1 MPGDSARPNVGY
13 AIRDIIGYGIIY
25 ASQKER
31 PGPSLRLTLFEQSG
45 KDKMTTTATALA
57 EREPLAPSASLRALM
72 LGALGVVYGDIGT
85 SPLYTMKTALE
96 WAGGATPAAAMG
108 MLSLI
113 IWTLLITTS
122 LKYVAV
128 VMRADNHG
136 EGGILALMS
145 LLGLRHRECIAV
157 SGIGILGAA
166 LLYGDGAITPAISV
180 LSALEGLKLP
190 LPQISP
196 YIVTLSA
203 LVLVGLFA
211 LQSQGS
217 ERIGKLFG
225 PVMTVWF
232 VTIGVLGLSGI
243 ASHPGVLLALNPVY
257 GIDYLLHH
265 GFTGFLVL
273 GAVFLCATG
282 AEALYADMGH
292 FGPRPI
298 RFAWYGLVLPMLVL
312 NYAGQ
317 AAIVVGGGS
326 EAGSNPF
333 FALCPDALQIALVV
347 LATAATI
354 IASQAI
360 ISGAYSMTRQA
371 IQLGLCPR
379 LHIKQTSAA
388 GYGQIYIG
396 FVNWTLMVLT
406 LGLTL
411 GFRSSDNLAAAF
423 GIAVS
428 LTMFLTS
435 VLMYLTM
442 REIWRWS
449 LPLSIAVSGL
459 FMVVDLSFVSAN
471 MMKVLEG
478 GWFPLVVAAL
488 IFFLM
493 FTWRK
498 GRDALLR
505 QLERDTLPLS
515 DFIANVHNKTRV
527 PGTAI
532 YMTSR
537 LDVVPV
543 PLLHNLKHNKVLHER
558 IVLLHVTTENIPR
571 VAPER
576 RLETAHLGDN
586 FHSILARYGF
596 MEQPDIPQA
605 LEDCRSRDLP
615 FSMMDTSF
623 FVGRVTIVA
632 DRGSSYF
639 GALQRRIFE
648 AMHRNAL
655 AATEF
660 FRIPPNRV
668 IELGGQVE
676 I

>member
-1 MPGDSARPNVGY
+1 M
-13 AIRDIIGYGIIY
+13 
-25 ASQKER
+25 
-31 PGPSLRLTLFEQSG
+31 
-45 KDKMTTTATALA
+45 TTATALA
-57 EREPLAPSASLRALM
+57 DGKSAAPQGKLGALM

-85 SPLYTMKTALE
+85 SPLYTLKTALD
-96 WAGGATPAAAMG
+96 WAGGATPAVAVG

-113 IWTLLITTS
+113 VWTLLITTS

-128 VMRADNHG
+128 VMRADNDG
-136 EGGILALMS
+136 EGGILSLMS
-145 LLGLRHRECIAV
+145 LLGIKHGERIAV
-157 SGIGILGAA
+157 IGIGILGAA

-180 LSALEGLKLP
+180 LSALEGLKMP
-190 LPQISP
+190 MPEIAP
-196 YIVTLSA
+196 YIVGLSA

-211 LQSQGS
+211 LQPQGS

-225 PVMTVWF
+225 PIMTIWF
-232 VTIGVLGLSGI
+232 VTIGVLGLGGI
-243 ASHPGVLLALNPVY
+243 LRHPGVLVALDPRY
-257 GIDYLLHH
+257 GFSYLLGH

-298 RFAWYGLVLPMLVL
+298 RFAWYGLVLPTLVL

-317 AAIVVGGGS
+317 TAVVADGAAG
-326 EAGSNPF
+326 AGSNPF
-333 FALCPDALQIALVV
+333 FTLCPEPLQVALVA
-347 LATAATI
+347 LATVATI
-354 IASQAI
+354 IASQSI
-360 ISGAYSMTRQA
+360 ISGAFSMTRQA

-379 LHIKQTSAA
+379 LHIVQTSAA

-396 FVNWTLMVLT
+396 FVNWTLMALT

-428 LTMFLTS
+428 MTMLLTS
-435 VLMYLTM
+435 VLMFLAM
-442 REIWRWS
+442 REIWKWS
-449 LPLSIAVSGL
+449 LPLSVGVAGL
-459 FMVVDLSFVSAN
+459 FVAVDLAFVSAN
-471 MMKVLEG
+471 MMKVFEG

-493 FTWRK
+493 TTWRQ

-505 QLERDTLPLS
+505 RLERDTMPLS
-515 DFIANVHNKTRV
+515 AFIAQVRDKARV
-527 PGTAI
+527 PGTAV

-558 IVLLHVTTENIPR
+558 IVLLHVITENVPR

-576 RLETAHLGDN
+576 RLETTDLDGN
-586 FHSILARYGF
+586 FHSIVVRYGF
-596 MEQPDIPQA
+596 MEQPDIPRA
-605 LEDCRSRDLP
+605 LEECRVRQLH
-615 FSMMDTSF
+615 FSMMETSF

-632 DRGSSYF
+632 E
-639 GALQRRIFE
+639 QRSRISAIRRKVFE
-648 AMHRNAL
+648 VMHRNAL
-655 AATEF
+655 PATEF

-668 IELGGQVE
+668 VELGGQVE

>member
-1 MPGDSARPNVGY
+1 MN
-13 AIRDIIGYGIIY
+13 
-25 ASQKER
+25 
-31 PGPSLRLTLFEQSG
+31 
-45 KDKMTTTATALA
+45 TTATMTGGKT
-57 EREPLAPSASLRALM
+57 SLPVSGLGGLM

-85 SPLYTMKTALE
+85 SPLYTLKTALE
-96 WAGGATPAAAMG
+96 WAGGATPPVALG

-113 IWTLLITTS
+113 VWTLLITTS

-128 VMRADNHG
+128 VMRADNDG

-145 LLGLRHRECIAV
+145 LLGIKHGERFVVIA
-157 SGIGILGAA
+157 IGLLGAA

-180 LSALEGLKLP
+180 LSALEGLKIP
-190 LPQISP
+190 MPQISP
-196 YIVTLSA
+196 YIVGLSA

-211 LQSQGS
+211 LQPQGS
-217 ERIGKLFG
+217 GRIGRLFG
-225 PVMTVWF
+225 PIMTVWF
-232 VTIGVLGLSGI
+232 VTIGVLGLAGI
-243 ASHPGVLLALNPVY
+243 LQHPGVIVAIDPRY
-257 GIDYLLHH
+257 GLGYLFGH

-298 RFAWYGLVLPMLVL
+298 RFAWYGLVLPCLLL

-317 AAIVVGGGS
+317 TAIVVDGA
-326 EAGSNPF
+326 AGPGANPF
-333 FALCPDALQIALVV
+333 FILCPADLQIALVA
-347 LATAATI
+347 LATIATI
-354 IASQAI
+354 IASQSI

-379 LHIKQTSAA
+379 LHIVQTSSA

-396 FVNWTLMVLT
+396 FVNWTLMILT

-428 LTMFLTS
+428 LTMLLTS
-435 VLMYLTM
+435 LLMFLAM
-442 REIWRWS
+442 REIWGWS
-449 LPLSIAVSGL
+449 LALSVAVAGL
-459 FMVVDLSFVSAN
+459 FVIVDLSFVSAN

-478 GWFPLVVAAL
+478 GWFPLVVGAL

-493 FTWRK
+493 STWWK
-498 GRDALLR
+498 GRHALLR
-505 QLERDTLPLS
+505 QLERDTYPLS
-515 DFIANVHNKTRV
+515 DFISQVHTKTRV

-537 LDVVPV
+537 LDMVPV

-558 IVLLHVTTENIPR
+558 IVLLHVATENIPR
-571 VAPER
+571 VAAER
-576 RLETAHLGDN
+576 RIEVAHLGDN
-586 FHSILARYGF
+586 FHAIVARYGF
-596 MEQPDIPQA
+596 MEQPNIPRA
-605 LEDCRSRDLP
+605 LEECGAEELH
-615 FSMMDTSF
+615 FNMMDTSF
-623 FVGRVTIVA
+623 FVGRVMIVA
-632 DRGSSYF
+632 ATRSDISAF
-639 GALQRRIFE
+639 RRQVFDT
-648 AMHRNAL
+648 MHRNAL
-655 AATEF
+655 PATEF

>member
-1 MPGDSARPNVGY
+1 MTTA
-13 AIRDIIGYGIIY
+13 
-25 ASQKER
+25 
-31 PGPSLRLTLFEQSG
+31 
-45 KDKMTTTATALA
+45 TTTANGKSA
-57 EREPLAPSASLRALM
+57 APGGKLSALM

-85 SPLYTMKTALE
+85 SPLYTLKTALE
-96 WAGGATPAAAMG
+96 WAGGATPAVAVG

-113 IWTLLITTS
+113 VWTLLITTS
-122 LKYVAV
+122 IKYVAV
-128 VMRADNHG
+128 VMRADNDG

-145 LLGLRHRECIAV
+145 LLGIKHGARVAV
-157 SGIGILGAA
+157 ISIGIFGAA

-180 LSALEGLKLP
+180 LSALEGLKIP
-190 LPQISP
+190 APQIAP
-196 YIVTLSA
+196 YIVALSA

-217 ERIGKLFG
+217 DRIGKLFG
-225 PVMTVWF
+225 PIMTVWF
-232 VTIGVLGLSGI
+232 VTIGLLGLGGI
-243 ASHPGVLLALNPVY
+243 LSHPGVLVALDPRY
-257 GIDYLLHH
+257 GFSYLFGH

-298 RFAWYGLVLPMLVL
+298 RFAWYGLVLPTLVL

-317 AAIVVGGGS
+317 TAIVADGAAN
-326 EAGSNPF
+326 AGANPF
-333 FALCPDALQIALVV
+333 FALCPAPLQIALVV

-354 IASQAI
+354 IASQSI
-360 ISGAYSMTRQA
+360 ISGAFSMTRQA

-379 LHIKQTSAA
+379 LHIVQTSAS

-396 FVNWTLMVLT
+396 FVNWVLMALT

-428 LTMFLTS
+428 LTMLLTS
-435 VLMYLTM
+435 MLMYLTM
-442 REIWRWS
+442 REIWGWS
-449 LPLSIAVSGL
+449 LPVSLGAVGL
-459 FMVVDLSFVSAN
+459 FVIVDLAFVSAN
-471 MMKVLEG
+471 MMKVFEG

-488 IFFLM
+488 VFFLM
-493 FTWRK
+493 STWRQ
-498 GRDALLR
+498 GRAALLR
-505 QLERDTLPLS
+505 KLERDTLPLS
-515 DFIANVHNKTRV
+515 SFIGQVHTKSRV
-527 PGTAI
+527 PGTAV
-532 YMTSR
+532 YLTSR

-543 PLLHNLKHNKVLHER
+543 PLLHNLKHNKVLHWR
-558 IVLLHVTTENIPR
+558 VVLLHVVTENIPR
-571 VAPER
+571 VTPER
-576 RLETAHLGDN
+576 RIEAADLGDN
-586 FHSILARYGF
+586 FYSVVARYGF

-605 LEDCRSRDLP
+605 LEACRARQLH
-615 FSMMDTSF
+615 FAMMETSF

-632 DRGSSYF
+632 DRHSRMS
-639 GALQRRIFE
+639 ALRRRVFE
-648 AMHRNAL
+648 VMPRNAL

>member
-1 MPGDSARPNVGY
+1 MTAVTTIADDRSAVP
-13 AIRDIIGYGIIY
+13 
-25 ASQKER
+25 
-31 PGPSLRLTLFEQSG
+31 TG
-45 KDKMTTTATALA
+45 KLG
-57 EREPLAPSASLRALM
+57 ALM

-85 SPLYTMKTALE
+85 SPLYTLKTALE
-96 WAGGATPAAAMG
+96 WAGGATPEVAIG

-113 IWTLLITTS
+113 VWTLLITTS
-122 LKYVAV
+122 LKYVTV
-128 VMRADNHG
+128 VMRADNDG

-145 LLGLRHRECIAV
+145 LLGIKHGERIVVIA
-157 SGIGILGAA
+157 IGVLGAA

-180 LSALEGLKLP
+180 LSALEGLKIP
-190 LPQISP
+190 APQIAP
-196 YIVTLSA
+196 YIVPMSA

-225 PVMTVWF
+225 PIMTIWF
-232 VTIGVLGLSGI
+232 VTIGLLGLGGI
-243 ASHPGVLLALNPVY
+243 LSHPGVLVALDPRY
-257 GIDYLLHH
+257 GFTYLFGH

-298 RFAWYGLVLPMLVL
+298 RFAWYGLVLPTLVL

-317 AAIVVGGGS
+317 TAVVVAGGAN
-326 EAGSNPF
+326 AGANPF
-333 FALCPDALQIALVV
+333 FTLCPEAFQLALVA
-347 LATAATI
+347 LATVATI
-354 IASQAI
+354 IASQSI
-360 ISGAYSMTRQA
+360 ISGAFSMTRQA

-379 LHIKQTSAA
+379 LHIVQTSDT

-396 FVNWTLMVLT
+396 FVNWTLMALT

-411 GFRSSDNLAAAF
+411 GFRSSDSLAAAF

-428 LTMFLTS
+428 LTMLLTS
-435 VLMYLTM
+435 MLIFLTM
-442 REIWRWS
+442 REIWAWGLVAS
-449 LPLSIAVSGL
+449 VAVAGL
-459 FMVVDLSFVSAN
+459 FVIVDLAFVSAN

-493 FTWRK
+493 FTWRQ

-505 QLERDTLPLS
+505 TLERDTLPLS
-515 DFIANVHNKTRV
+515 SFIAQVHDKTRV
-527 PGTAI
+527 PGTAV

-537 LDVVPV
+537 VDVVPV

-558 IVLLHVTTENIPR
+558 IVLLHVVTANIPR
-571 VAPER
+571 VPHER
-576 RLETAHLGDN
+576 RMEVAHLADN
-586 FHSILARYGF
+586 FHSIVVRYGF
-596 MEQPDIPQA
+596 MEQPDIPEV
-605 LEDCRSRDLP
+605 LEECASRELH
-615 FSMMDTSF
+615 FNMMDTSF

-632 DRGSSYF
+632 AKHSRL
-639 GALQRRIFE
+639 GAIRRRVFE